1 MKKLVMLLLCG
12 GMLVACSQSSYNVKV
27 SNSDEVLVS
36 TSEMSITKQGYFEY
50 LLDQYGSNE
59 VLNQALNTIA
69 DKEVTDTDAIEKL
82 LQERIDDYAKY
93 ADGDIE
99 EYAKSLGYDSKDDY
113 VDKVLRLSVKV
124 ELLRNKYIEE
134 NLETLISEYQV
145 TSFKKIIVEKES
157 EALALIKEST
167 SEEIF
172 DQKLKNA
179 GSKGEDAGIVTK
191 ESSLDDNL
199 KTALEK
205 LSALKEDG
213 VYSEAIKLSDDTYAV
228 VYVYNTNH
236 QNTQDI
242 INTLTKITDLQDK
255 ITGVYLKKY
264 NFEVHDKKI
273 KADIKKL
280 SSEYIE

>member
-1 MKKLVMLLLCG
+1 MKKIVMLLLCG
-12 GMLVACSQSSYNVKV
+12 GILVACSQSSYNVKV
-27 SNSDEVLVS
+27 SDDSEVLVS
-36 TSEMSITKQGYFEY
+36 TSEMNVTKQGYFEY

-82 LQERIDDYAKY
+82 LQERINDYAKY

-99 EYAKSLGYDSKDDY
+99 KYAKSLGYDSKDDY

-134 NLETLISEYQV
+134 NLKNLISEYQV

-167 SEEIF
+167 SEDIF

-179 GSKGEDAGIVTK
+179 GNKGEDAGIVTK

-228 VYVYNTNH
+228 VYVYNTAH

-242 INTLTKITDLQDK
+242 INALTKITDLQDK
-255 ITGVYLKKY
+255 ITGIYLKKY